1 MKELIYLVAG
11 LGIGAGV
18 TYILTK
24 SYYEKQ
30 IDFEV
35 DETRAAYE
43 AKIDEITKKLTDSNF
58 GDYNELGNP
67 PTIESVTLHG
77 SEATKPDEVD
87 QNVDYNKIIEDLNYG
102 KGFDDDS
109 EEEETDIPHITAKES
124 SKHSTIK
131 VISEDE
137 FLADEGYEK
146 EIISYFEDG
155 DDFANTE
162 DEIIDDFTS
171 YIGGLDHVRNA
182 DIYDGDM
189 VFIRN
194 EITHTDYQIVKHEE
208 SYDEYME
215 GSY

>member
-43 AKIDEITKKLTDSNF
+43 AKIDEITTKLTAASMT
-58 GDYNELGNP
+58 DYGELGNP
-67 PTIESVTLHG
+67 PTIKSVTLHG

-102 KGFDDDS
+102 KGFDDCS
-109 EEEETDIPHITAKES
+109 EEEETDIPQSKVKPD
-124 SKHSTIK
+124 KHSTIK

>member
-18 TYILTK
+18 TYIFTK
-24 SYYEKQ
+24 SYYEKM

-43 AKIDEITKKLTDSNF
+43 AKIDEITTKLTAASMT
-58 GDYNELGNP
+58 DYGELGNP
-67 PTIESVTLHG
+67 PHIESVPLPS

-102 KGFDDDS
+102 KGFDDS
-109 EEEETDIPHITAKES
+109 EEEETDIPQSKVKPD
-124 SKHSTIK
+124 KHSTIK

-162 DEIIDDFTS
+162 DEIVDDFTS
-171 YIGGLDHVRNA
+171 FIGGLDHVKNA

-194 EITHTDYQIVKHEE
+194 EITHTDYQIFKHEE
-208 SYDEYME
+208 SYYEYME